1 MTRYH
6 SPRPRFGQRLTLAPP
21 ILLTAALTGPYHP
34 AIARSMYKIIGGD
47 GREYGPVPA
56 ETIRDWVRC
65 GRANAQ
71 TKAEADGD
79 GAWKPLGDFPEF
91 TDIFTFAGGLPPP
104 VAVPSETLLARD
116 YQLDIGSC
124 LSRGWDA
131 LKPHYGK
138 AIGTTALLLLI
149 NLALWLAQRPGF
161 VVSLILTGALYG
173 GFRAFFLK
181 IVRGQAV
188 KTGDLFA
195 GFSIVF
201 VPLMLAG
208 IVQTLFMC
216 AGFILLV
223 LPGVYLAVAWSFTYY
238 LIVDRKMEFWAA
250 MELSRKRVNRHWFAL
265 FGLTVVCLVV
275 VLAGALL
282 LGVGVLLT
290 IPVAAAAHAVAYEDI
305 FNPKD

>member
-1 MTRYH
+1 
-6 SPRPRFGQRLTLAPP
+6 
-21 ILLTAALTGPYHP
+21 
-34 AIARSMYKIIGGD
+34 MYKIIGGD

-56 ETIRDWVRC
+56 ETIRDWVRG
-65 GRANAQ
+65 GRANGQ
-71 TKAEADGD
+71 TKVEAGGD

-91 TDIFTFAGGLPPP
+91 AGIFTPAPDLPPP
-104 VAVPSETLLARD
+104 VAVPAETLLARD

-131 LKPHYGK
+131 LKPRYVN

-149 NLALWLAQRPGF
+149 NLVLWLAQYPGF
-161 VVSLILTGALYG
+161 VASLILTGALYG
-173 GFRAFFLK
+173 GFRGFFLK

-188 KTGDLFA
+188 KMGDLFA

-208 IVQTLFMC
+208 IVQTLLTC
-216 AGFILLV
+216 AGLV
-223 LPGVYLAVAWSFTYY
+223 LLIIPGVYLAVAWSFTYY

-250 MELSRKRVNRHWFAL
+250 MELSRKRVSRHWFAL
-265 FGLTVVCLVV
+265 FGLSVVCLVV

-282 LGVGVLLT
+282 MGVGVLLT
-290 IPVAAAAHAVAYEDI
+290 IPVAAAAHAVAYEDL